1 MIDFEGELKKILN
14 EDPLGILKNRTSQ
27 PITADQRLTDSFE
40 EINRFIDANG
50 KEPIESTDITER
62 KLFSRLKQLRKD
74 FDKASTLKDLDR
86 HNLLVDVKEI
96 KSVDDILENDVLGLL
111 DDGPE
116 NIFNLKNIPTEKIK
130 TDFVARRKP
139 CKNFKDYEDKFK
151 EIQKDIKEGNRKL
164 IIHKEHHLKEGRYF
178 VLDGILLFL
187 EKIEDPVIKEFN
199 DKSQG
204 KRKRL
209 DPRIRCIFEN
219 GMESNMYLRSLGKE
233 LYNNGSTVI
242 QSNEEAVIEFNK
254 GFSTITD
261 QDKETGNIYILSSL
275 SEKPEIQ
282 SIKNLYKI
290 GYSTTSVE
298 KRTENAENETTFL
311 MAPVKIVSSYKTFNL
326 NPQKFEDV
334 IHQFFSERCLDIKIA
349 DKDGNYKKPKEW
361 YIAPIKVI
369 EQVIEL
375 IINREI
381 QNYKFDHLSDKIVP
395 IQRYKDDV

>member
-14 EDPLGILKNRTSQ
+14 EDPLGILKNRIVQ
-27 PITADQRLTDSFE
+27 PITVDQRLKKSFE
-40 EINRFIDANG
+40 EINKFIDDKGN
-50 KEPIESTDITER
+50 EPTESTDIAER

-74 FDKASTLKDLDR
+74 FDKASTLRDLDR

-334 IHQFFSERCLDIKIA
+334 IHQFFSERCLDIKIT

>member
-14 EDPLGILKNRTSQ
+14 EDPLGILKNRTVQ
-27 PITADQRLTDSFE
+27 PITTDQRLKDSFE
-40 EINRFIDANG
+40 EINKFIDENG
-50 KEPIESTDITER
+50 GEPTESTDIAER

-96 KSVDDILENDVLGLL
+96 KNVDDILENDVLGLL
-111 DDGPE
+111 DDGPD
-116 NIFNLKNIPTEKIK
+116 NIFNLKNIPAEKIK

-139 CKNFKDYEDKFK
+139 CKNFKEYEDKFK
-151 EIQKDIKEGNRKL
+151 EIQKDIKEGKRKL

-187 EKIEDPVIKEFN
+187 EKIDDPIIKEFN
-199 DKSQG
+199 DKTQG
-204 KRKRL
+204 KRKRF

-275 SEKPEIQ
+275 SEKPEIK

-349 DKDGNYKKPKEW
+349 DIDGNYKKPKEW
-361 YIAPIKVI
+361 YIVPIKVI

-395 IQRYKDDV
+395 IS

>member
-96 KSVDDILENDVLGLL
+96 KNVDDILENDVLGLL
-111 DDGPE
+111 DDGPD
-116 NIFNLKNIPTEKIK
+116 NIFNLKNIPAEKIK

-139 CKNFKDYEDKFK
+139 CKNFKEYEDKFK
-151 EIQKDIKEGNRKL
+151 EIQKDIKEGKRKL

-187 EKIEDPVIKEFN
+187 EKIDDPIIKEFN
-199 DKSQG
+199 DKTQG
-204 KRKRL
+204 KRKRF

-395 IQRYKDDV
+395 IQRYKDNV